1 MTDRIMNILILGG
14 MQAYGPGLPGGK
26 SYVSQLIRRLR
37 ADGYAVQVDQ
47 YGPLTL
53 PEAAT
58 LLSRLKL
65 YDYDYLL
72 LQLGDAELA
81 QPYRWPVC
89 HPVTH
94 LNPSLGTWLRRR
106 VSQLHLWARRH
117 QTAPMRVLRHQLA
130 TVLMLVQPYRNRT
143 LMVPPLPQRRA
154 GSALQQALTQSLFL
168 DESRLWGV
176 PCYDVAT
183 LLDHDSLL
191 FQTDTTDD
199 LNELA
204 HELLGST
211 LHTQLIEHDPV
222 APERPRWRRPSTS

>member
-1 MTDRIMNILILGG
+1 
-14 MQAYGPGLPGGK
+14 MQACGPGLPDGK

-65 YDYDYLL
+65 YEYDYLL

-81 QPYRWPVC
+81 QPYQWPVRP
-89 HPVTH
+89 PVNN
-94 LNPSLGTWLRRR
+94 LNPGPWLRRQ
-106 VSQLHLWARRH
+106 VSQLHLWMRRH

-130 TVLMLVQPYRNRT
+130 TVLMLVQPYRSRT

-154 GSALQQALTQSLFL
+154 GATLQQALTQSLFL
-168 DESRLWGV
+168 DESRLWDV

-183 LLDHDSLL
+183 LLDYDSLL
-191 FQTDTTDD
+191 FQTDTTDH

-211 LHTQLIEHDPV
+211 LHTQLTEHDPV
-222 APERPRWRRPSTS
+222 SPPERPHWRRPSTS

>member
-1 MTDRIMNILILGG
+1 MNILILGG
-14 MQAYGPGLPGGK
+14 IQAYGPGLPDRK
-26 SYVSQLIRRLR
+26 SYVGQLIRRLR

-72 LQLGDAELA
+72 LQLGDAEL
-81 QPYRWPVC
+81 QEKWPVRY
-89 HPVTH
+89 PISQPGRV
-94 LNPSLGTWLRRR
+94 LGTWLQRQI
-106 VSQLHLWARRH
+106 SQLHLWMRRH

-130 TVLMLVQPYRNRT
+130 TVLMLAQPYRNRT

-154 GSALQQALTQSLFL
+154 SSLQQTLTQSLFL
-168 DESRLWGV
+168 DESRLWGI
-176 PCYDVAT
+176 PCFDVAST
-183 LLDHDSLL
+183 LNQESLL

-204 HELLGST
+204 HELLGSA
-211 LHTQLIEHDPV
+211 LHTQLLEHDPV
-222 APERPRWRRPSTS
+222 PPPRWRRPSTS